1 MQTKIPKT
9 NPIRN
14 NSNEE
19 SGEQSSDSKEES
31 YLEIVTEESYEE
43 KIFSKN
49 MTSLTKSTVS
59 PKKTKAPEKSDG
71 NSLQLL

>member
-1 MQTKIPKT
+1 LQTKIPKT

-43 KIFSKN
+43 KIFSKKYDILDKEYSF
-49 MTSLTKSTVS
+49 T
-59 PKKTKAPEKSDG
+59 EK
-71 NSLQLL
+71 N